1 VTADSYLVS
10 AVALA
15 AENAGVDVKAPENIP
30 TIIALNSSTSFSEF
44 FPI

>member
-1 VTADSYLVS
+1 MTADSYLVS

-15 AENAGVDVKAPENIP
+15 AEKAGVEVKAPENIP
-30 TIIALNSSTSFSEF
+30 TIIALNSSLSLADF